1 MTTPSDPQR
10 EREKIVA
17 ERTVETLATAEA
29 VTVTEHDEVTV
40 QEHEDF
46 DRDRDPDTLNHHQRG
61 ILRQLTRLHRS
72 LRGPQTM
79 LETAGHFNRP
89 PFPPPHRPPR

>member
-1 MTTPSDPQR
+1 MTTPRDPQR

-17 ERTVETLATAEA
+17 ERTVETFATAEA
-29 VTVTEHDEVTV
+29 VTATEHDEVTV
-40 QEHEDF
+40 QPDHEDF
-46 DRDRDPDTLNHHQRG
+46 DRDPNTLNHHQRV
-61 ILRQLTRLHRS
+61 ILRQLTGLHRS
-72 LRGPQTM
+72 LRGPQAM